1 MKIETSTLKKVLMS
15 LSITQDE
22 EMTCGECFEEVDQYV
37 DMLRKGKSPAEVMP
51 MVKNHIQICPPCR
64 EEFEALNISLLP
76 HLLGQADVC
85 HQ

>member
-15 LSITQDE
+15 LSITHDE

-37 DMLRKGKSPAEVMP
+37 DMLREGKSPAEVMP

-64 EEFEALNISLLP
+64 EEFEALLEALEAIDNELEE
-76 HLLGQADVC
+76 
-85 HQ
+85 

>member
-37 DMLRKGKSPAEVMP
+37 DMLREGKSPAEVMP

-64 EEFEALNISLLP
+64 EEFEALLEALAAIDNGLEE
-76 HLLGQADVC
+76 
-85 HQ
+85 